1 MQKLKLTGALLL
13 TIAEFMT
20 LAMGSAS
27 AKGEND
33 DSNAPACSLN
43 SLRGAYG
50 YSFNGTVSPW
60 GLLAGQGTL
69 AFSGSGSLSGAY
81 IENVNGILF
90 QGKFSGSFTV
100 ATDCTGSATITGLLH
115 TWTVELHF
123 VIVDG
128 GKEVL
133 LLDTGAGK
141 VVSGSAKKR

>member
-1 MQKLKLTGALLL
+1 
-13 TIAEFMT
+13 MT
-20 LAMGSAS
+20 AFVMFAMSSAS
-27 AKGEND
+27 AQGAND
-33 DSNAPACSLN
+33 DSNAPACSPN

-50 YSFNGTVSPW
+50 YSFNGTVSSW

-69 AFSGSGSLSGAY
+69 AFGGSGNLTGAY

-90 QGKFSGSFTV
+90 QGRFSGSFTV
-100 ATDCTGSATITGLLH
+100 AADCTGSATITGLSH
-115 TWTVELHF
+115 TWTVQLHF

-141 VVSGSAKKR
+141 VVSGRARRM